1 MHTYFL
7 HAYVEAEVM
16 IIKLF
21 LQVDYRV
28 VETCLGADN
37 VREYC
42 FAFIYRQK
50 NNNTIVTEIIL
61 C

>member
-1 MHTYFL
+1 
-7 HAYVEAEVM
+7 M

-28 VETCLGADN
+28 IETCLGADN